1 MNFVRI
7 FVHSGIDYGF
17 ALMSYYQTTY
27 MSVVIRCYELGIFDT
42 QDSDL
47 MEILL
52 YNNSE
57 EKQKKLFENIP
68 MRNGESFYNG
78 TDL

>member
-1 MNFVRI
+1 
-7 FVHSGIDYGF
+7 
-17 ALMSYYQTTY
+17 

-47 MEILL
+47 TETLL

-68 MRNGESFYNG
+68 MRKGNRSIVA